1 MRVTSVVITALWLLL
16 AAWPVTARAGGIDI
30 VRLKYG
36 GGGDW
41 YNDPDEE
48 TNLLTEFAA
57 RTGTAVSAVKVSL
70 AAGDDELFS
79 HPFLFLTGHGEI
91 RFTAREVARLR
102 LFLQQGGFLYADDDF
117 GMDASFRR
125 EMRRVFPD
133 APLTELPPDHPIFTC
148 YYDFSKGMPKI
159 HEHQPG
165 GPQAFGIYWQNR
177 LAVFYT
183 FNTNISDGWMDVHN
197 DPAEKREQAFKM
209 GVNILWY
216 ALTHP

>member
-1 MRVTSVVITALWLLL
+1 MFIITGLIILTLS
-16 AAWPVTARAGGIDI
+16 AAAGAGGIDI

-48 TNLLTEFAA
+48 TNLLKEFAA
-57 RTGTAVSAVKVSL
+57 RTGTDVSADKVSL

-91 RFTAREVARLR
+91 RFTSREVERLR
-102 LFLQQGGFLYADDDF
+102 LYVRSGGFIYADDDF
-117 GMDASFRR
+117 GMDQSFRR

-133 APLTELPPDHPIFTC
+133 APLVELPHDHPIFSC
-148 YYDFSKGMPKI
+148 VYDFSKGLPKI

-165 GPQAFGIYWQNR
+165 SPQAFGIFCQNR

-183 FNTNISDGWMDVHN
+183 YNTNISDGWMDAHS
-197 DPAEKREQAFKM
+197 DPTDKREQAFKM

-216 ALTHP
+216 ALTRP

>member
-1 MRVTSVVITALWLLL
+1 MMRKIILITLLIPML
-16 AAWPVTARAGGIDI
+16 AGIAMAGGIDI

-48 TNLLTEFAA
+48 TNLLKEFTA
-57 RTGTAVSAVKVSL
+57 RTGAAVSADKVSL
-70 AAGDDELFS
+70 AAGDDDLFS

-102 LFLQQGGFLYADDDF
+102 LFLRSGGFLYADDDY

-133 APLTELPPDHPIFTC
+133 APLAELPSDHPIYSC

-159 HEHQPG
+159 HEHYPG
-165 GPQAFGIYWQNR
+165 SPQGFGIYCQNR
-177 LAVFYT
+177 LVVFYT
-183 FNTNISDGWMDVHN
+183 YNTNISDGWMDVHN
-197 DPAEKREQAFKM
+197 DPPEKREQAFRM